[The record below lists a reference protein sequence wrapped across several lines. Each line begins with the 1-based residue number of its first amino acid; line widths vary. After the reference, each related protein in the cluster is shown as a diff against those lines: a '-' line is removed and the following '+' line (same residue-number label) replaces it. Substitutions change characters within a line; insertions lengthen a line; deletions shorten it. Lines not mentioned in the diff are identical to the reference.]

1 MWPAGVGGGV
11 KWVGVSR
18 GELAGVVAVA
28 ALAGW
33 LAACGDDDGG
43 SDGGDGGTAGADAA
57 AADAGVFDG
66 YPGAGDTG
74 IPAGACA
81 GGLRDATTDDTEP
94 ASGTTVECVRFTGAL
109 PYIRDS
115 ISDVTYR
122 YCRFETGEGDS
133 FINLQGGPVIIED
146 SELAGSAGTWVR
158 ASYEAHGMTLRRND
172 FSGMANAAEWGVD
185 DVVIEDNFVHDFGD
199 VDQEQHADGFQ
210 GGGQNL
216 VLRHNTV
223 LLNAVWGGT
232 GAVMLEGDGLV
243 ENNLVAGGGYT
254 IYVKDD
260 LDVVG
265 NHVSTVFSDTSG
277 EYGPVYPE
285 SLGAGGSWENNV
297 WHDGPN
303 AGQPIEAP

>member
-94 ASGTTVECVRFTGAL
+94 ASGTTV
-109 PYIRDS
+109 
-115 ISDVTYR
+115 
-122 YCRFETGEGDS
+122 
-133 FINLQGGPVIIED
+133 
-146 SELAGSAGTWVR
+146 
-158 ASYEAHGMTLRRND
+158 
-172 FSGMANAAEWGVD
+172 
-185 DVVIEDNFVHDFGD
+185 
-199 VDQEQHADGFQ
+199 
-210 GGGQNL
+210 
-216 VLRHNTV
+216 
-223 LLNAVWGGT
+223 
-232 GAVMLEGDGLV
+232 
-243 ENNLVAGGGYT
+243 
-254 IYVKDD
+254 
-260 LDVVG
+260 
-265 NHVSTVFSDTSG
+265 
-277 EYGPVYPE
+277 
-285 SLGAGGSWENNV
+285 
-297 WHDGPN
+297 
-303 AGQPIEAP
+303 